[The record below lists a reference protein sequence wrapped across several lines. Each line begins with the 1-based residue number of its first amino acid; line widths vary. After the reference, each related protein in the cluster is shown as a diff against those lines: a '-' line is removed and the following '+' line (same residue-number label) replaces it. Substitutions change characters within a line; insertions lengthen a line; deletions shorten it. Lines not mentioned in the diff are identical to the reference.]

1 MASTSR
7 TMPFF
12 TSYSH
17 QHQQRPPA
25 PKDPNV
31 SSSSRRIRRF
41 SGQPPV
47 AFTAKPSSQFNVLS
61 ALASAG
67 LQSSDIPAA
76 ATETTP
82 SSPTTAAALDNWTNE
97 KMFAPPVR
105 KPARKSATALQ
116 FTETV
121 PSNSKDEESCE
132 SEDSIDDILSLYSP
146 DTSSNIL
153 EILPI
158 SPPIV
163 TTTDLKRSNTFAEHS
178 LPKETTALQRS
189 KSINVAPATP
199 TPTAKPS
206 ESPPPPDSPPPLL
219 SEAEIKAFDFM
230 FKNMKGMIP
239 PPPPPVPIAPA
250 SQPKSLGTSESNTKS
265 KPQYRKIVAKS
276 AVSPASPLL
285 AMRDDFKRVLARRYY
300 SLSAK
305 KIVHPKRT
313 LLEQVLILSVMKM
326 LEPIK

>member
-1 MASTSR
+1 M
-7 TMPFF
+7 
-12 TSYSH
+12 
-17 QHQQRPPA
+17 
-25 PKDPNV
+25 
-31 SSSSRRIRRF
+31 RRF
-41 SGQPPV
+41 SGQTPA
-47 AFTAKPSSQFNVLS
+47 AFAAKPSSQFNVLN

-67 LQSSDIPAA
+67 LQSSDIPT
-76 ATETTP
+76 ATTDATTP
-82 SSPTTAAALDNWTNE
+82 SSPPALDNWTNE

-121 PSNSKDEESCE
+121 PSNNKVDD
-132 SEDSIDDILSLYSP
+132 EDSIDDILSLYSP
-146 DTSSNIL
+146 DTSSSNNL

-158 SPPIV
+158 SPPTVSI
-163 TTTDLKRSNTFAEHS
+163 TDLKRSNTFAEHS
-178 LPKETTALQRS
+178 PPKETATLQRS
-189 KSINVAPATP
+189 KTINVSPATP

-239 PPPPPVPIAPA
+239 PSAPPLAPR
-250 SQPKSLGTSESNTKS
+250 PKSLVPSESNTKS
-265 KPQYRKIVAKS
+265 KPQYRKIVAQS
-276 AVSPASPLL
+276 TVSPASPLS

-305 KIVHPKRT
+305 KIVDPKRT
-313 LLEQVLILSVMKM
+313 LLEQVLILSVMKT
-326 LEPIK
+326 LEPMK